1 VREDESQILESELNA
16 LIDAVRASEGP
27 KELETRLLDA
37 ADAVRF
43 GKLAGEE
50 DLLGLLEAIIR
61 ESKPPVLSTA
71 WEEAWGHLFSHLIE
85 IILSSGRRSNILIS
99 RLAGHEPL
107 PAGAEKE
114 SVLCVNPGSTST
126 KLALYRGLELA
137 ASAEVHLAPDYA
149 DSVEN
154 RTKTIV
160 EWIKGHGI
168 EVGGLTGIACRGGFV
183 APVPTGTY
191 EVCPEM
197 VEDLREPR
205 IVHASNMAI
214 PIGLKLREELA
225 GGSAVLVTT
234 TDPVAS
240 DEMETGARMTG
251 IRRILRD
258 GSGAHY
264 LNHRAVHRLVC
275 SLLGAS
281 ENELTTIGA
290 HMGGGISILRHVDGR
305 VSDLVNAFSGVPSAN
320 RSGNIPLDVLL
331 RAIEEGEISVPELK
345 RYLYKVGGLI
355 DLAGTN
361 DFRALL
367 HFRDTG
373 AIKRQREKIEL
384 VVDFLA
390 RSIAGAVMQ
399 LAAIEQPIELVIL
412 TGGLSRSS
420 EFVGRIK
427 RKLYPYFP
435 VVVVQGAIEH
445 EALIAGH
452 FRARFHP
459 EELKSYPE
467 ARDALRRLRS
477 DERVLIETEVF
488 THPQLRKKED
498 APVTSLDELV
508 YLARSM
514 VAKHRAPRIVI
525 VGAENEDA
533 VVAAKQA
540 NEEGRFPIAK
550 FLLVGDFYEINKLAW
565 EYDIKVDGDNY
576 AIVDTD
582 RPIEAAIELYA
593 SGEADLLMKGGV
605 KTEEIMRGALK
616 YLRESG
622 KLEKGRIYSH
632 VGVFQ
637 IPTYPKLLTVTDAAV
652 NPDPDLA
659 QKKKILDNALLVLSY
674 LNITKPKVAIISA
687 VETRNPSVESSIL
700 AGLLAEEYEN
710 RDDCVVEGPL
720 SLDVAIDPHS
730 ASEKNYQGRIRGNA
744 DILLMPG
751 IEAGNVVYKT
761 LTVSSGAY
769 LAGAVVGGGIPI
781 ILASR
786 GDSSRSKLA
795 SICLA
800 CIVAMRQGNFDASEK
815 K

>member
-1 VREDESQILESELNA
+1 
-16 LIDAVRASEGP
+16 
-27 KELETRLLDA
+27 
-37 ADAVRF
+37 
-43 GKLAGEE
+43 
-50 DLLGLLEAIIR
+50 
-61 ESKPPVLSTA
+61 
-71 WEEAWGHLFSHLIE
+71 
-85 IILSSGRRSNILIS
+85 
-99 RLAGHEPL
+99 
-107 PAGAEKE
+107 
-114 SVLCVNPGSTST
+114 
-126 KLALYRGLELA
+126 LA
-137 ASAEVHLAPDYA
+137 ASEEVHLPPDYP
-149 DSVEN
+149 DSIEN
-154 RTKTIV
+154 RTKMIA
-160 EWIKGHGI
+160 EWVKARGLAA
-168 EVGGLTGIACRGGFV
+168 GGLTGIACRGGFI

-191 EVCPEM
+191 AVCREM
-197 VEDLREPR
+197 IEDLENPR

-214 PIGLKLREELA
+214 PIGLRLRDAFPASGQL
-225 GGSAVLVTT
+225 LITT
-234 TDPVAS
+234 TDAVAS
-240 DEMETGARMTG
+240 DEMELGARMTG

-264 LNHRAVHRLVC
+264 LNHRAAHRFVC

-281 ENELTTIGA
+281 EENLTTIGA

-305 VSDLVNAFSGVPSAN
+305 VTDLVNAFSGVPSAN

-331 RAIEEGEISVPELK
+331 RAIEEGEMSLPELK
-345 RYLYKVGGLI
+345 GYLYKVGGLI

-373 AIKRQREKIEL
+373 AVPRQREKIEL
-384 VVDFLA
+384 VVELLA

-399 LAAIEQPIELVIL
+399 LAAVEKPIEVVIL
-412 TGGLSRSS
+412 TGGLSRSA

-435 VVVVQGAIEH
+435 VVVVPGAIEH
-445 EALIAGH
+445 EALVAGH

-459 EELKSYPE
+459 DKLGDYRE
-467 ARDALRRLRS
+467 ARDALRRRRS
-477 DERVLIETEVF
+477 DERALVETEVF
-488 THPQLRKKED
+488 VSPHLRKKEN
-498 APVTSLDELV
+498 APVTSLDELM

-514 VAKHRAPRIVI
+514 VAKHRAPRIAI

-550 FLLVGDFYEINKLAW
+550 FLLVGDFYEVSRLAW

-576 AIVDTD
+576 RIVDTD
-582 RPIEAAIELYA
+582 EPVAKAVALYA

-605 KTEEIMRGALK
+605 KTEEIMRGVLRHLK
-616 YLRESG
+616 ESG

-637 IPTYPKLLTVTDAAV
+637 IPTYPKLLTVTDAAI
-652 NPDPDLA
+652 NPNPDLA
-659 QKKKILDNALLVLSY
+659 QKEKILENALLVLRY
-674 LNITKPKVAIISA
+674 LNIAKPKVAIISA

-700 AGLLAEEYEN
+700 AGLLAEQYEN
-710 RDDCVVEGPL
+710 RDDCIVEGPL

-730 ASEKNYQGRIRGNA
+730 ASEKNYKGRIQGNA
-744 DILLMPG
+744 DILLMPD

-800 CIVAMRQGNFDASEK
+800 CIVAMKQGGFEGTGTP
-815 K
+815 